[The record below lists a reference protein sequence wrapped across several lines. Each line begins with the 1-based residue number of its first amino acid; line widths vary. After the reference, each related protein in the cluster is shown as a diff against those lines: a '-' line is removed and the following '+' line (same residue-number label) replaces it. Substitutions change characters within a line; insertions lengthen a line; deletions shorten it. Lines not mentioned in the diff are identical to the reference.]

1 MIENRPNARPEPQ
14 LGLTKMMLDTKYK
27 KVRAELA
34 EAKLKIQRLDEENNA
49 LALRVERLEMD
60 RDRTSRWR
68 QAVVQHGLLR

>member
-1 MIENRPNARPEPQ
+1 
-14 LGLTKMMLDTKYK
+14 MMLDTKYK